1 MRTALAVLLAT
12 LVAAAPAAAQTE
24 TTVRGWSGAPGPRSF
39 DRLQVSQYGSAR
51 ARTVLV
57 LMPGTMG
64 GRGDFRLI
72 AKDIV
77 KRVPKLAVWAVDRRS
92 NRLEDTSRFVAYQN
106 GKITLAQL
114 MDWYVGWIGNP
125 QITDHYTPPE
135 IAKLG
140 YAADWGLAA
149 YMQDMRR
156 VVTAARRGGRRV
168 ILGGHSLGAS
178 TTLAYAAWDFNG
190 RAGWRDL
197 SGMVLIDGGLLG
209 SFHAA
214 TSLSEVRTRLAAIRK
229 QPFLDLLGVGL
240 PWAAGVLAEVGAYAA
255 LTEPSAP
262 SILQSFPLLPADMKA
277 PVPATNA
284 GQFGY
289 VFDAKTSPKNL
300 ALIQIRSGRLGP
312 DGGWIDDG
320 PTPIARAAALFAHEP
335 GNAIDWFYPSR
346 LNLDVDA
353 ASPMRMT
360 KAARELGLRLRHTA
374 AIKLPLYALQ
384 TSLTHGNVLK
394 GARTLIA
401 RTPIRR
407 LPRADR
413 MLVDASATES
423 HLDPLTAAPDRSRFL
438 QTVIPFLKRLSR

>member
-1 MRTALAVLLAT
+1 MRTALTALFCSLAAV
-12 LVAAAPAAAQTE
+12 APAAAQTE
-24 TTVRGWSGAPGPRSF
+24 ATVTGWTKAPGPRSL
-39 DRLQVSQYGSAR
+39 DRLEVSKYGSAK

-64 GRGDFRLI
+64 GRGDFRLVAGHLVEQI
-72 AKDIV
+72 
-77 KRVPKLAVWAVDRRS
+77 PKLAVWAVDHRS
-92 NRLEDTSRFVAYQN
+92 ARLEDTSRFVAYQQ
-106 GKITLAQL
+106 GRITPAQL

-125 QITDHYTPPE
+125 QITDHYTPPD
-135 IAKLG
+135 ITKLG

-149 YMQDMRR
+149 YMQDMHR

-168 ILGGHSLGAS
+168 VLGGHSLGAS
-178 TTLAYAAWDFNG
+178 ATLAYAAWDFGG

-197 SGMVLIDGGLLG
+197 SGMLLIDGGLLG
-209 SFHAA
+209 SFHGT
-214 TSLSEVRTRLAAIRK
+214 TSMTEVETRLTKIRR

-262 SILQSFPLLPADMKA
+262 SLLQAFPLLPAALKA

-289 VFDAKTSPKNL
+289 VFDHKTGPKNL
-300 ALIQIRSGRLGP
+300 ALIQIRSGSLGP
-312 DGGWIDDG
+312 DGNWIDNG

-335 GNAIDWFYPSR
+335 GNAVDWFYPSR

-360 KAARELGLRLRHTA
+360 KAARRLGLRLEHTRQ
-374 AIKLPLYALQ
+374 IKVPLYALE

-394 GARTLIA
+394 GARALIA
-401 RTPIRR
+401 RSPIRR
-407 LPRADR
+407 LPAADR
-413 MLVDASATES
+413 TLVDAAKTES
-423 HLDPLTAAPDRSRFL
+423 HLDPLTASPDKNRFL
-438 QTVIPFLKRLSR
+438 RTAVPWLRRLVR